1 MSAAEQLQR
10 ATEQYEH
17 NKRVLQVG
25 GCGAT
30 AHALEFML
38 YVHVHVGV
46 WWPACYCALCM
57 WVYDGVHVIV
67 HAWVCVVCML
77 FLKNKHVHKRL
88 CCIEGRAK
96 KVGLVIALYG
106 LPSAPTLQH
115 QCNAIFL

>member
-67 HAWVCVVCML
+67 HCACGYMVACML
-77 FLKNKHVHKRL
+77 LFMRGYVS
-88 CCIEGRAK
+88 CACF
-96 KVGLVIALYG
+96 
-106 LPSAPTLQH
+106 S
-115 QCNAIFL
+115 